1 MANMGAA
8 FAYSTIINAALKGLN
23 NNVNP
28 DEKLSM
34 TDAEVSW
41 LGKFIKRFNSRF
53 SEQSENNFK
62 KFLSF
67 SRQYGVFNKIVRR
80 FNEWMDY

>member
-28 DEKLSM
+28 HETLRM

-41 LGKFIKRFNSRF
+41 LGKLQCAYN
-53 SEQSENNFK
+53 
-62 KFLSF
+62 LDL
-67 SRQYGVFNKIVRR
+67 
-80 FNEWMDY
+80 MC